1 MPSFRP
7 TREMADEATRGLEW
21 RREYNRGGTEIGVAR
36 ARNISNR
43 DMLPIETINRMV
55 SYFARHEADKQGEG
69 FSPGEPGFPSAGRI
83 AWALWGGDAGQTWA
97 NAIVERINDTTATT
111 AHAYAGGM
119 IRLTSTN
126 VKLAAMGDHQDE
138 ETKAAAAR
146 TIEGVA
152 VPYDVPATVSGGERI
167 MFVRGSLPTDGKAPR
182 LLENHDAGRIIGVV
196 TARMDDENGMRY
208 TARISATKAGDDVI
222 ELIKDG
228 ALDSVSVGV
237 DPIDAEYNDDGVLV
251 ITKAAWRELSIV
263 PEPAF
268 SDATIDSIA
277 AAKVV
282 TTDKENTMSDNITPA
297 EKPAESPKAPIW
309 AEARKTPSRL
319 PSMSEWV
326 SAYVQGGE
334 KYAAVN
340 RMLMDYN
347 AVHNPLEAAAGDII
361 TTDTPGLLPVPV
373 LGPVYDN
380 INYIRPVVSAI
391 GARAMPL
398 GAGKTFNRPEITTH
412 TSVAQQSTELSTLS
426 STTMVVS
433 SNIVTR
439 LTFGGT
445 VLLSEQDID
454 WTDPASVDIVLQ
466 DLAGQYADATD
477 NYAADQ
483 LYAAATNQGTW
494 AGTAATLLAD
504 IYTCAKVISQTS
516 NVLPTHMFVSPATW
530 AKIGGLVDGS
540 NRPLFPTVAPYN
552 AAGTQDANSWNGNPL
567 GLQLVV
573 DKNFA
578 TGAGADRIIVACAA
592 GRYAG
597 FEIYENQRG
606 LVAINKPEVLGR
618 QVSFRGYFATLAI
631 DTTKIQYVNWT

>member
-1 MPSFRP
+1 
-7 TREMADEATRGLEW
+7 MAEEARRGLAW

-55 SYFARHEADKQGEG
+55 SYFARHETDKQGEG

-97 NAIVERINDTTATT
+97 NAIVERVNDTTAR
-111 AHAYAGGM
+111 AANAYAGHM
-119 IRLTSTN
+119 IYLTSNN
-126 VKLAAMGDHQDE
+126 VKI
-138 ETKAAAAR
+138 AAAAEGETQTPAR

-152 VPYDVPATVSGGERI
+152 VPYNTVAVVSGGEKV
-167 MFVRGSLPTDGKAPR
+167 MFLPGSLPVEGKAPR
-182 LLENHDAGRIIGVV
+182 LLENHDGSKIIGVV
-196 TARMDDENGMRY
+196 TARNSDDEEMRY

-228 ALDSVSVGV
+228 ALDSVSIGV
-237 DPIDAEYNDDGVLV
+237 DPVEATYNDDGVLV
-251 ITKAAWRELSIV
+251 VSKANWRELSIV
-263 PEPAF
+263 AEPAF
-268 SDATIDSIA
+268 VDATIDSIA
-277 AAKVV
+277 AAKVI
-282 TTDKENTMSDNITPA
+282 TTEQEKPMTDNITPA
-297 EKPAESPKAPIW
+297 EKPAEAPKAPIW
-309 AEARKTPSRL
+309 AEARKAPSRL

-334 KYAAVN
+334 KFAAVN
-340 RMLMDYN
+340 RMIADHQAY
-347 AVHNPLEAAAGDII
+347 HNPIAAAAGDIA

-373 LGPVYDN
+373 VGPVYDN
-380 INYIRPVVSAI
+380 INYLRPVVNAI

-398 GAGKTFNRPEITTH
+398 GSGKTFNRPEITTH
-412 TSVAQQSTELSTLS
+412 TSVAQQSSELAALS

-445 VLLSEQDID
+445 VLVSEQDVD
-454 WTDPASVDIVLQ
+454 WTDPSSVDIILQ

-483 LYAAATNQGTW
+483 LYTNSSNRGTW
-494 AGTAATLLAD
+494 SGSATTLVAEIYALAQW
-504 IYTCAKVISQTS
+504 ISASS
-516 NVLPTHMFVSPATW
+516 NVMPTHLFVSPASW

-540 NRPLFPTVAPYN
+540 DRPLFPTVGPFN
-552 AAGTQDANSWNGNPL
+552 AAGTQNAATWNGNPL
-567 GLQLVV
+567 GLTMVV

-578 TGAGADRIIVACAA
+578 TGAGADRIIVGTAA

-606 LVAINKPEVLGR
+606 LVAIDKPEVLGR
-618 QVSFRGYFATLAI
+618 QISFRGYFATLMI
-631 DTTKIQYVNWT
+631 DATKFAYVNWT

>member
-7 TREMADEATRGLEW
+7 TREMAAEAERGLAW

-69 FSPGEPGFPSAGRI
+69 FSPGEEGFPSAGRI

-97 NAIVERINDTTATT
+97 NAIVARVNDTNATN
-111 AHAYAGGM
+111 AQAYDGHM
-119 IRLTSTN
+119 IQLTSTN
-126 VKLAAMGDHQDE
+126 VRIQAAEGDQPS
-138 ETKAAAAR
+138 R

-152 VPYDVPATVSGGERI
+152 VPYNVPATVSGGERV
-167 MFVRGSLPTDGKAPR
+167 MFLRGSLPTDGKAPR
-182 LLENHDAGRIIGVV
+182 LLENHDASRIIGVV
-196 TARMDDENGMRY
+196 TARMDDDNEMRY
-208 TARISATKAGDDVI
+208 SARISATKAGDDVI

-228 ALDSVSVGV
+228 ALDAVSVGV
-237 DPIDAEYNDDGVLV
+237 DPIDAEYNDDGILV
-251 ITKAAWRELSIV
+251 VSKAAWRELSIV
-263 PEPAF
+263 AEPAF
-268 SDATIDSIA
+268 QDATIDSIA

-282 TTDKENTMSDNITPA
+282 TTDKENTMSDTP
-297 EKPAESPKAPIW
+297 ETPAESPKAPIW
-309 AEARKTPSRL
+309 AEARRTPSRL
-319 PSMSEWV
+319 PSMSEWM

-334 KYAAVN
+334 KFAAVN
-340 RMLMDYN
+340 RMIADHQ

-483 LYAAATNQGTW
+483 LYSAATSAGTW

-516 NVLPTHMFVSPATW
+516 NVLPTHMFVSPASW

-552 AAGTQDANSWNGNPL
+552 AAGQQDANSWNGNPL

-578 TGAGADRIIVACAA
+578 TGSGADRIIVACAA

-631 DTTKIQYVNWT
+631 DATKLQYVNWS